1 MHLNSRPRLLFLSY
15 FALLLFIVAS
25 SAALTGP
32 VMPLYVKSLGIDIV
46 GWSLLASAL
55 WFGFFVAEWAWGSL
69 GDTHDRRIL
78 MLLSAMAL
86 CILSPLFTLRLSF
99 PIFMILMFITGAL
112 MVSFGPLTRS
122 YVTTESPKRSI
133 GFYTSLWWAFLV
145 MGRVA
150 GPLLGSYIAATW
162 AFTDSF
168 WLTSAMA
175 LALFLFILTSFP
187 SDRHKRPHKQNLA
200 QSLKEVMRRRP
211 SQLLFL
217 SAMLYFMAPTLALT
231 FLPLYA
237 VQESN
242 MSTIEVGILVA
253 SISAAELI
261 SMPIIGYIADRYGRR
276 RTIVVGL
283 LASFLLFLL
292 YFVARSSTGLFLVS
306 MGTGV
311 AFAGTSLLL
320 AMIPDVTP
328 SRMYGAAVGV
338 FGSFEDLGTIVGPL
352 LFGFVWATFG
362 PIYIFAVTS
371 VTQLAAAFLVL
382 KIPEAGNQ

>member
-1 MHLNSRPRLLFLSY
+1 
-15 FALLLFIVAS
+15 
-25 SAALTGP
+25 
-32 VMPLYVKSLGIDIV
+32 
-46 GWSLLASAL
+46 
-55 WFGFFVAEWAWGSL
+55 
-69 GDTHDRRIL
+69 
-78 MLLSAMAL
+78 
-86 CILSPLFTLRLSF
+86 
-99 PIFMILMFITGAL
+99 
-112 MVSFGPLTRS
+112 
-122 YVTTESPKRSI
+122 
-133 GFYTSLWWAFLV
+133 
-145 MGRVA
+145 
-150 GPLLGSYIAATW
+150 
-162 AFTDSF
+162 
-168 WLTSAMA
+168 
-175 LALFLFILTSFP
+175 
-187 SDRHKRPHKQNLA
+187 
-200 QSLKEVMRRRP
+200 
-211 SQLLFL
+211 
-217 SAMLYFMAPTLALT
+217 MLYFMAPTLALT